1 MAYRW
6 GNNGNSERLFFWAPK
21 ITADGDCIY
30 EIKNHVL
37 FGRKV
42 MTNLDSILKSKDITL
57 PTVHAAGSSSSLDR
71 AISVGRERWKC
82 SQAWGWLV
90 IPNSRGRAVGGNHD
104 FYFSCGSKIMFSL
117 GPEPHTLGCPAPC

>member
-1 MAYRW
+1 MKTGGR
-6 GNNGNSERLFFWAPK
+6 GVFVNGDWRHVAHQTEQDTEESLIPVGYHQLPLSPGWAEAKASPVN
-21 ITADGDCIY
+21 GDC
-30 EIKNHVL
+30 V
-37 FGRKV
+37 G
-42 MTNLDSILKSKDITL
+42 
-57 PTVHAAGSSSSLDR
+57 TVHTEGSSSSLDR

-90 IPNSRGRAVGGNHD
+90 IPNSRGWAVGGNHD